1 MSTDIAIRADEL
13 TGRLLRP
20 YAEMSNDDKALLKQA
35 CSSSN
40 LNDQQ
45 FALLVEVARRSGLD
59 PFRKHLYGLFFQGKF
74 TLVTGIDGFRAVARR
89 HGLAG
94 IDDAI
99 HTYDEKN
106 KESQAYPKTATV
118 TVYRRGPTGEREP
131 YTATARWSEYRR
143 LQKDGSLMSN
153 WKSMPHIMLDKCAEA
168 LALRKAF
175 TESLGGIYERAEF
188 GHADGAAAERATKAP
203 TKLADI
209 MQQEPK
215 EPRIVA
221 KRPEGSDPIDV
232 EWHEGDAGEPPAGEG
247 YIPPEDD
254 S

>member
-1 MSTDIAIRADEL
+1 MSAEIAVREDEL
-13 TGRLLRP
+13 SGRTLKP
-20 YAEMSNDDKALLKQA
+20 WSEMNDDQRGLLKQA
-35 CSSSN
+35 CSAAN
-40 LNDQQ
+40 LNDAQ

-106 KESQAYPKTATV
+106 KESQAYPKTSTV
-118 TVYRRGPTGEREP
+118 TVYRRGPTGERDP

-143 LQKDGSLMSN
+143 LMKDGSLMPN

-188 GHADGAAAERATKAP
+188 GHADGAAAERATKGP

-215 EPRIVA
+215 GPRVVA
-221 KRPEGSDPIDV
+221 KRPDGCEPIDA
-232 EWHEGDAGEPPAGEG
+232 EFTDSEEPPDGEG
-247 YIPPEDD
+247 YIPEED